1 MLQLYKNI
9 KSKRIELKMTQA
21 ELAKKLGYADKS
33 MIAKIEKGLVD
44 LTQSKILA
52 FAKALD
58 TTSADLM
65 GWEEETITVIN
76 NSAVT
81 FATIYE
87 LFGYEVYS
95 LCDSYLSLSDDG
107 QKQLLDFA
115 VFLLKRERGN
125 DFKLMTEKE
134 VAKAFSPNNINKFI
148 LPSDEPL
155 LNAAHALPNAT
166 TEDKLHD
173 EDIMNDDDF

>member
-58 TTSADLM
+58 TTSADLR
-65 GWEEETITVIN
+65 
-76 NSAVT
+76 
-81 FATIYE
+81 
-87 LFGYEVYS
+87 
-95 LCDSYLSLSDDG
+95 DG
-107 QKQLLDFA
+107 KKKQLL
-115 VFLLKRERGN
+115 
-125 DFKLMTEKE
+125 
-134 VAKAFSPNNINKFI
+134 
-148 LPSDEPL
+148 
-155 LNAAHALPNAT
+155 
-166 TEDKLHD
+166 
-173 EDIMNDDDF
+173 